1 MAGWSKRMASR
12 TDATFFPPIP
22 EAQRWLRDLEF
33 SPDRPLI
40 NLSQAAPADP
50 PPPALRAAMAAAIE
64 DPASHLYGPVL
75 GLSGLRTA
83 LAEDW
88 SRHYGGDIGADHV
101 AITAGCNQAFAATI
115 AAICGEG
122 DEVILP
128 TPWYFNHKM
137 WLDMSGVHAVPLPC
151 GPDLIPDPEDARAL
165 ITPRT
170 RAIAMVTPNNP
181 CGVEYPS
188 DIMRGFYDLCAEA
201 GLRLIVD
208 ETYRDF
214 DSRSGA
220 PHDLLTKEDCHKTL
234 VQLYSFSKAYRLT
247 GHRVGAVITDPDLLH
262 EMEKFQDTVAIC
274 APTFGQNAA
283 LWGLR
288 NLSQWKAEQRD
299 EILDRRA
306 AIIEYFAPLVAR
318 GWRLLGCG
326 AYFAYIEHPF
336 AEGSASLAPRLVREA
351 GILILPAT
359 MFTPDGDPSGDRQFR
374 VAFANTDRA
383 GIAEFSRRLMEVDG
397 PLAAPKGAA

>member
-1 MAGWSKRMASR
+1 MATR
-12 TDATFFPPIP
+12 TEATFFPPIP
-22 EAQRWLRDLEF
+22 EAQRWLKGVDF
-33 SPDRPLI
+33 PADRPLI
-40 NLSQAAPADP
+40 NLSQAAPADA

-75 GLSGLRTA
+75 GLPTLRSA
-83 LAEDW
+83 LAEEW
-88 SRHYGGDIGADHV
+88 SRHYGGAVDASQV

-115 AAICGEG
+115 AALCDQE

-128 TPWYFNHKM
+128 VPWYFNHKM
-137 WLDMSGVHAVPLPC
+137 WLDMSGVRAVPLPC
-151 GPDLIPDPEDARAL
+151 GADLIPDPEAARAL

-181 CGVEYPS
+181 CGVEYPAETLR
-188 DIMRGFYDLCAEA
+188 DFYDLCAET
-201 GLRLIVD
+201 GIRLIVD

-214 DSRSGA
+214 DSRVGA
-220 PHDLLTKEDCHKTL
+220 PHDLLRAEDRTDTL
-234 VQLYSFSKAYRLT
+234 IQLYSFSKAYRLT
-247 GHRVGAVITDPDLLH
+247 GHRVGAVIAGADLLH
-262 EMEKFQDTVAIC
+262 QMEKFQDTVAIC
-274 APTFGQNAA
+274 APTFGQFAA
-283 LWGLR
+283 LWGLE

-306 AIIEYFAPLVAR
+306 AIEEHFAPLAEK

-336 AEGSASLAPRLVREA
+336 AEGAAELAQRLVRDA
-351 GILILPAT
+351 GVLILPAT
-359 MFTPDGDPSGDRQFR
+359 MFTPTGDVSGDRQFR

-383 GIAEFSRRLMEVDG
+383 GIAEFARRLAQVEG
-397 PLAAPKGAA
+397 PLAAPQGAA

>member
-1 MAGWSKRMASR
+1 MVTR
-12 TDATFFPPIP
+12 TEATFFPPIP
-22 EAQRWLRDLEF
+22 EAQRWLKGMDFPPE
-33 SPDRPLI
+33 RPLI

-50 PPPALRAAMAAAIE
+50 PPAPMRAAMAEMLE

-75 GLSGLRTA
+75 GLPALREA

-88 SRHYGGDIGADHV
+88 ARQYGGTV
-101 AITAGCNQAFAATI
+101 AAAQVGITAGCNQAFAATI
-115 AAICGEG
+115 AATCGEG

-128 TPWYFNHKM
+128 VPWYFNHKM
-137 WLDMSGVHAVPLPC
+137 WLDMSGVHAVPLTC
-151 GPDLIPDPEDARAL
+151 GKDLVPDPEAARAL

-170 RAIAMVTPNNP
+170 RAIALVTPNNP
-181 CGVEYPS
+181 CGVEYPAEVLE
-188 DIMRGFYDLCAEA
+188 RFYDLCAEA
-201 GLRLIVD
+201 GIRLIVD

-220 PHDLLTKEDCHKTL
+220 PHGLLARKGWDSVL

-247 GHRVGAVITDPDLLH
+247 GHRVGAVIGQPELLH
-262 EMEKFQDTVAIC
+262 QIEKFQDTVAIC
-274 APTFGQNAA
+274 APSLGQRAA
-283 LWGLR
+283 LWGIE
-288 NLSQWKAEQRD
+288 NLGQWKAEQRA

-306 AIIEYFAPLVAR
+306 AIEDCFAPLAAR

-336 AEGSASLAPRLVREA
+336 AEGSATLAPRLVREA
-351 GILILPAT
+351 GVLILPAT
-359 MFTPDGDPSGDRQFR
+359 MFTPEGDPSGDRQFR

-383 GIAEFSRRLMEVDG
+383 GIAEFARRLAQVDG
-397 PLAAPKGAA
+397 PLAAPGGAA

>member
-1 MAGWSKRMASR
+1 MATR
-12 TDATFFPPIP
+12 TEATFFPPIP
-22 EAQRWLRDLEF
+22 EAQRWLRGVVF
-33 SPDRPLI
+33 TPDRPLI

-50 PPPALRAAMAAAIE
+50 PPPAMRAAMADMME
-64 DPASHLYGPVL
+64 EPSSHLYGPVL
-75 GLSGLRTA
+75 GLPDLRAA
-83 LAEDW
+83 LAEEW
-88 SRHYGGDIGADHV
+88 SGHYGGTVRADQV

-128 TPWYFNHKM
+128 VPWYFNHKM
-137 WLDMSGVHAVPLPC
+137 WLDMSGVRAVPLPC
-151 GPDLIPDPEDARAL
+151 GPDLIPDPAAARAL

-170 RAIAMVTPNNP
+170 RAIVLVTPNNP
-181 CGVEYPS
+181 CGVEYPA
-188 DIMRGFYDLCAEA
+188 DVLDGFFDLCAET

-214 DSRSGA
+214 DSRSGE
-220 PHDLLTKEDCHKTL
+220 PHGLLQRDGWDRTL
-234 VQLYSFSKAYRLT
+234 IQLYSFSKAYRLT
-247 GHRVGAVITDPDLLH
+247 GHRVGAVLTDPDLLH
-262 EMEKFQDTVAIC
+262 ELEKFQDTVAIC
-274 APTFGQNAA
+274 APSLGQKAA

-288 NLSQWKAEQRD
+288 NLAQWKAEQRD

-306 AIIEYFAPLVAR
+306 AIEEHFAVLEAK

-336 AEGSASLAPRLVREA
+336 AESAAELAPRLVRDA
-351 GILILPAT
+351 GVLILPAT
-359 MFTPDGDPSGDRQFR
+359 MFTPKGDESGDRKFR

-383 GIAEFSRRLMEVDG
+383 GIAEFARRLAEVDG
-397 PLAAPKGAA
+397 PLAAPGGAA